1 MQYFTKTRKH
11 ASLAFGPR
19 KLINHN
25 KKKNASH
32 KCAMHIST
40 MAPNIRQGL
49 KIALACCLGLPF

>member
-1 MQYFTKTRKH
+1 MQYFIKTRKH

-25 KKKNASH
+25 KKKNTSH

-49 KIALACCLGLPF
+49 KIALA

>member
-11 ASLAFGPR
+11 ASLAVGLR

-40 MAPNIRQGL
+40 MATNIRQGL
-49 KIALACCLGLPF
+49 KIALA